1 MIITIVLADDHPIV
15 RQGVRTLLTEEPGYR
30 VVGEA
35 ADGMAAVQLVEH
47 LQPAVLVVDLMMPGM
62 GGLEVTRRVCALP
75 SPPQVIVLSMHA
87 DEVYVL
93 DALRS
98 GAAAYV
104 LKENDT
110 AQLVSAVRAV
120 VSGQRYLSPPL
131 SERAI
136 DSYVRQAH
144 ATPLDAFDLLT
155 MREREVLQLVA
166 AGHTS
171 GEIAARLNI
180 SPRTAETH
188 RANLM
193 RKLGLHGQAELV
205 RYALQRGLSASG
217 VDRASEPEPH

>member
-1 MIITIVLADDHPIV
+1 MITIVLADDHPIV
-15 RQGVRTLLTEEPGYR
+15 RQGIRALLTAEPDHQ

-35 ADGMAAVQLVEH
+35 ADGLMAVRLVAQI
-47 LQPAVLVVDLMMPGM
+47 QPAVLVVDLMMPGM
-62 GGLEVTRRVCALP
+62 GGLEVTRRVRALP

-110 AQLVSAVRAV
+110 AQLISAVRAV
-120 VSGQRYLSPPL
+120 VAGQRYLSPPL

-136 DSYVRQAH
+136 DSYTRQAH

-166 AGHTS
+166 CGHTS
-171 GEIAARLNI
+171 AEIAALLNI

-193 RKLGLHGQAELV
+193 RKLGMHGQAELV
-205 RYALQRGLSASG
+205 RYAVQRGLTPPSAERSA
-217 VDRASEPEPH
+217 DLEY

>member
-1 MIITIVLADDHPIV
+1 MITIVLADDHPIV
-15 RQGVRTLLTEEPGYR
+15 RQGIRTLLTAEPGYQ
-30 VVGEA
+30 VVGES
-35 ADGMAAVQLVEH
+35 ADGLAAVRLVEQ
-47 LQPAVLVVDLMMPGM
+47 LQPAVLVVDLMMPGIN
-62 GGLEVTRRVCALP
+62 GLEVTRRVCALP
-75 SPPQVIVLSMHA
+75 SPPQVIMLSMHA

-93 DALRS
+93 DALRN

-110 AQLVSAVRAV
+110 AQLISAVRAV

-136 DSYVRQAH
+136 DSYMRQSH

-166 AGHTS
+166 AGRTS
-171 GEIAARLNI
+171 PEIAAHLNI

-193 RKLGLHGQAELV
+193 RKLGLHSQAELV
-205 RYALQRGLSASG
+205 RYAVQRELTPPS
-217 VDRASEPEPH
+217 VD

>member
-1 MIITIVLADDHPIV
+1 V
-15 RQGVRTLLTEEPGYR
+15 RQGLRALLAAEADCN

-35 ADGMAAVQLVEH
+35 VDGLEALSLIEH
-47 LQPAVLVVDLMMPGM
+47 LQPDVLVVDLMMPRL
-62 GGLEVTRRVCALP
+62 GGLEVTRRARLLP
-75 SPPQVIVLSMHA
+75 TPPQVVVLSMHA
-87 DEVYVL
+87 DEIYVL
-93 DALRS
+93 DALRN

-110 AQLVSAVRAV
+110 AQLITAVRAV
-120 VSGQRYLSPPL
+120 MAGQRYLSPPL

-144 ATPLDAFDLLT
+144 ATPLDAFELLT
-155 MREREVLQLVA
+155 AREREVLQLAA

-171 GEIAARLNI
+171 AAIGTQLSI

-193 RKLGLHGQAELV
+193 RKLGLHSQAELV
-205 RYALQRGLSASG
+205 RFAVQRGLLPSTAAEASAQG
-217 VDRASEPEPH
+217 TA

>member
-1 MIITIVLADDHPIV
+1 MITIVLADDHPIV
-15 RQGVRTLLTEEPGYR
+15 RQGIRTLLTAEPGYQ
-30 VVGEA
+30 VVGES
-35 ADGMAAVQLVEH
+35 ADGLAAVRLVEQ
-47 LQPAVLVVDLMMPGM
+47 LQPAVLVVDLMMPGIN
-62 GGLEVTRRVCALP
+62 GLEVTRRVCALP

-93 DALRS
+93 DALRN

-110 AQLVSAVRAV
+110 AQLISAVRAV

-136 DSYVRQAH
+136 DSYLRQSH

-166 AGHTS
+166 AGRTS
-171 GEIAARLNI
+171 PEIAAHLNI

-193 RKLGLHGQAELV
+193 RKLGLHSQAELV
-205 RYALQRGLSASG
+205 RYAVQRELAPPSA
-217 VDRASEPEPH
+217 D

>member
-1 MIITIVLADDHPIV
+1 MITIVLADDHPIV
-15 RQGVRTLLTEEPGYR
+15 RQGLRTLLAAQPDYQ

-35 ADGMAAVQLVEH
+35 ADGIEAIQQVEQH
-47 LQPAVLVVDLMMPGM
+47 RPAVLVVDLMMPKL
-62 GGLEVTRRVCALP
+62 GGLDVARRVRAMP
-75 SPPQVIVLSMHA
+75 NPPQVVVLSMHA

-110 AQLVSAVRAV
+110 AELITAVRAV
-120 VSGQRYLSPPL
+120 ATGQRYLSPPL

-136 DSYVRQAH
+136 DSYVRQSH
-144 ATPLDAFDLLT
+144 ATPLDPFELLT
-155 MREREVLQLVA
+155 AREREVLQLAA
-166 AGHTS
+166 AGQTTS
-171 GEIAARLNI
+171 AIAAHLSI

-193 RKLGLHGQAELV
+193 RKLGLHSQAELV
-205 RYALQRGLSASG
+205 RFAVQRGLLPSSA
-217 VDRASEPEPH
+217 DTE